1 MPLFAPLMQGR
12 GAAGGQRTV
21 AARPFAEVANPWA
34 DPQRERLGFPIGAL
48 DCLPVK
54 IGDGDPQ
61 CQLFLAVQARNI
73 GRVFQMKFMPPIGR
87 DVIRKFYLDAC
98 LSGLIDVYVADGAAE
113 LLGKKMS
120 GERRHN
126 V

>member
-1 MPLFAPLMQGR
+1 MFAPLMRGR

-21 AARPFAEVANPWA
+21 AAGPFAEVANPWA
-34 DPQRERLGFPIGAL
+34 DSQGERLGFPIGAL

-61 CQLFLAVQARNI
+61 GQLFPAVKARNI
-73 GRVFQMKFMPPIGR
+73 GRVLQVKLMPPIGR
-87 DVIRKFYLDAC
+87 DVIRKFYFDAC
-98 LSGLIDVYVADGAAE
+98 VPGLIDVYVANGAAE

-120 GERRHN
+120 GERRHD